1 MKTKATQFPNG
12 GSKEIIPTLIVT
24 LFFSQH
30 KDTETLRSTKKK
42 KLKQS
47 LVLLCGLASL
57 WLNTPE

>member
-42 KLKQS
+42 N
-47 LVLLCGLASL
+47 
-57 WLNTPE
+57 LNKA